1 MQTGSRLAFFVLVCI
16 SLAAS
21 ACSPGS
27 GAQGLGGVTASPVS
41 EDTTNPTGPPAAAL
55 SEAEILEIVRASLAA
70 FPWRMEQSVLVKEP
84 GQTIE
89 SLTEAQSS
97 TRGYNR
103 SEQSLGAETITLE
116 SILVDSQVYLKI
128 SGSPAATY
136 GLVDGQWTEVLPD
149 SPLLQFVDTGAI
161 DPARLAEIFA
171 RDFRAVS
178 GESGGNEL
186 TFEAAGMEEVNGT
199 PTTVYEASG
208 PTFSYRWWIGA
219 DGRFYKSTM
228 DIPLAERTILVEYD
242 PGITVQPPVP

>member
-1 MQTGSRLAFFVLVCI
+1 
-16 SLAAS
+16 
-21 ACSPGS
+21 
-27 GAQGLGGVTASPVS
+27 
-41 EDTTNPTGPPAAAL
+41 
-55 SEAEILEIVRASLAA
+55 
-70 FPWRMEQSVLVKEP
+70 MEQSVLVKEP

-103 SEQSLGAETITLE
+103 SEQSLGAETIVLE

-136 GLVDGQWTEVLPD
+136 GLVDGQWSEVLPD
-149 SPLLQFVDTGAI
+149 SPLMQFVDTGAI

-171 RDFRAVS
+171 RDFETVS
-178 GESGGNEL
+178 DESGLDEL
-186 TFEAAGMEEVNGT
+186 VFQAAGSQDVNGV
-199 PTTVYEASG
+199 PTTVYEAAG

-219 DGRFYKSTM
+219 DGRFYKSTV
-228 DIPLAERTILVEYD
+228 DVPVAERTIVVEYD